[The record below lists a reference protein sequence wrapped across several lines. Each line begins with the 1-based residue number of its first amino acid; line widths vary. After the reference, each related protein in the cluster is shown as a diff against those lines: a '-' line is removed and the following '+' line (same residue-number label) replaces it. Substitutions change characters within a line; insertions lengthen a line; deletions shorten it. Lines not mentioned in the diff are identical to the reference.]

1 MQRIVT
7 SLCAVLVVSPIAN
20 PASAQKPPPRPVATM
35 FGNIHDTSSIHYPRK
50 YSVCTWVPNGSS
62 YYMLCARTD
71 TTGSYRLE
79 NIPLIGLRIAV
90 GCETLRGF
98 GKVVASDT
106 LVFRDTAVLRH
117 DWIVSSAGCD
127 LRPLR
132 QVSRIFTGHYTPGFE
147 SSKFIPCANDAWF
160 VPTDSLDLYPYDAK
174 EAWVTWRDAANQ
186 QVKWP
191 DAPRD
196 EYKNPTYYVRW
207 RGTLVGPGRYGHL
220 GVSPFQF
227 FVDSVLLLRAPT
239 KNDCR

>member
-1 MQRIVT
+1 M
-7 SLCAVLVVSPIAN
+7 
-20 PASAQKPPPRPVATM
+20 
-35 FGNIHDTSSIHYPRK
+35 
-50 YSVCTWVPNGSS
+50 
-62 YYMLCARTD
+62 
-71 TTGSYRLE
+71 
-79 NIPLIGLRIAV
+79 
-90 GCETLRGF
+90 
-98 GKVVASDT
+98 
-106 LVFRDTAVLRH
+106 LRH

-147 SSKFIPCANDAWF
+147 SSKFVPCANDAWF